1 MPSRQAGSECCHS
14 LGDWWVRDP
23 DTADGKMVGIVA
35 EPDAIALVNDGKDGK
50 NWQVFSIE

>member
-1 MPSRQAGSECCHS
+1 
-14 LGDWWVRDP
+14 
-23 DTADGKMVGIVA
+23 MVGIVA